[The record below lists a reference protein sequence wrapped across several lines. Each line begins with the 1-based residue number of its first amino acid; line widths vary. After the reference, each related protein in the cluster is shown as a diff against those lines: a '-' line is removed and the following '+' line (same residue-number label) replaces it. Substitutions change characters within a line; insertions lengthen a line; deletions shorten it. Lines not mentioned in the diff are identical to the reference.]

1 VSSTDVLSL
10 LAELATA
17 IAGFSGIVAVFGRRS
32 SGRWTPAESARLV
45 GLLWLSLT
53 AALFSVLP
61 LVLLLIPV
69 SEPASWR
76 VLSLLLAAS
85 LLRSTLNVLRIISR
99 TRATPIDERESSLAT
114 SWLFIVGNSSAI
126 MALLVNEIVWSAAWP
141 YLAGILWALV
151 QAAVLFARLVMIPLS
166 NPTDV

>member
-1 VSSTDVLSL
+1 LSSTDVLSL

-32 SGRWTPAESARLV
+32 AGKWSPAESARLV

-61 LVLLLIPV
+61 LVLLSIPV
-69 SEPASWR
+69 SEPACWR
-76 VLSLLLAAS
+76 MLSLLLAAS
-85 LLRSTLNVLRIISR
+85 LVRPTANVLRIISR
-99 TRATPIDERESSLAT
+99 TKATPIGERESSLAT
-114 SWLFIVGNSSAI
+114 SWFFIVGDAAAI
-126 MALLVNEIVWSAAWP
+126 MALLVNAVAWAVPWP
-141 YLAGILWALV
+141 YLAGILWALI

-166 NPTDV
+166 DPTDV